1 MGCIFSLLIVSIE
14 AQKFLNFINKFS
26 LSFFFFSYFAHAF
39 GVISKNTLPNPISW
53 RFAPV
58 LSCKSF
64 KVLAPTF
71 RSLIHF
77 GLIFVYGVR

>member
-1 MGCIFSLLIVSIE
+1 MGCIFFFLIVSIE
-14 AQKFLNFINKFS
+14 TQKFILLIS
-26 LSFFFFSYFAHAF
+26 SIFFFSSYFSHSF

-53 RFAPV
+53 RFAPM

-64 KVLAPTF
+64 KVLALTF

-77 GLIFVYGVR
+77 GLIFVYGVG